1 MKVLLPTSLSLD
13 LPVDQTVDGVTYVSY
28 APDAPVPDAHTDAD
42 ALVAWGNTSEQL
54 ADTARRLTSLRWVQ
68 ALAAGPD
75 AILAAGFAPEVVV
88 TSGRSLHDGP
98 VSEHT
103 LALAL
108 TAARRL
114 DLMVDAQ
121 RESRWAGELGGSQSG
136 DTSTYPGLGTL
147 AGASV
152 TVWGFGSIGQAL
164 APLLQMLGA
173 DVVGVATTAGERSG
187 FPVITEDELPARLP
201 ETDLLVAILPA
212 TPETENIVSEK
223 VFAAL
228 PDHAWVIN
236 VGRGATLDEVALEQA
251 LRAGTLGG
259 AALDVV
265 ATEPLPASST
275 LWETPNLVLTPHAA
289 GGRPQGATEL
299 VAENVAA
306 FRDGRTLRNVVAR

>member
-54 ADTARRLTSLRWVQ
+54 ADTARRLTALRWVQ

-108 TAARRL
+108 SAARRL

-121 RESRWAGELGGSQSG
+121 RDSRWAGELGGSQSG
-136 DTSTYPGLGTL
+136 DRATYPGLGTL
-147 AGASV
+147 AGAAV

-187 FPVITEDELPARLP
+187 FPVITEDELPARLA

-212 TPETENIVSEK
+212 TPETEKIVSEK

-228 PDHAWVIN
+228 PDHAWVVN

-275 LWETPNLVLTPHAA
+275 LWETPNLILTPHAA

-306 FRDGRTLRNVVAR
+306 FREGRTLRNVVSR

>member
-1 MKVLLPTSLSLD
+1 MKLLLPTSLPLD
-13 LPVDQTVDGVTYVSY
+13 LPVDQTVDGVTYASY
-28 APDAPVPDAHTDAD
+28 APDAPVPEEHTDAD
-42 ALVAWGNTSEQL
+42 GLVVWGNTSEQL
-54 ADTARRLTSLRWVQ
+54 ADTARRLPRLRWVQ

-75 AILAAGFAPEVVV
+75 AVLAAGFDPEVVV

-103 LALAL
+103 LAMALA
-108 TAARRL
+108 AARRL

-136 DTSTYPGLGTL
+136 DRSSYPGLGTL

-152 TVWGFGSIGQAL
+152 TIWGFGSIGQAL

-173 DVVGVATTAGERSG
+173 EVVGVATTAGERAG
-187 FPVITEDELPARLP
+187 FPVITEADLPGRLAQ
-201 ETDLLVAILPA
+201 TDLLVAILPA
-212 TPETENIVSEK
+212 TPETEAVISAE
-223 VFAAL
+223 VFDAL
-228 PDHAWVIN
+228 PSHAWVVN
-236 VGRGATLDEVALEQA
+236 VGRGATLDEAALERA

-275 LWETPNLVLTPHAA
+275 LWDTPNVILTPHAA
-289 GGRPQGATEL
+289 GGRPQGATAL

-306 FRDGRTLRNVVAR
+306 FRAGETLRNVVSR

>member
-54 ADTARRLTSLRWVQ
+54 ADTARRLTALRWVQ

-108 TAARRL
+108 SAARRL

-121 RESRWAGELGGSQSG
+121 RDSRWAGELGGSQSG
-136 DTSTYPGLGTL
+136 DRATYPGLGTL

-187 FPVITEDELPARLP
+187 FPVITEDELPARLA

-212 TPETENIVSEK
+212 TPETENIVSEQ

-228 PDHAWVIN
+228 PDHAWVVN

-275 LWETPNLVLTPHAA
+275 LWETPNLILTPHAA

-306 FRDGRTLRNVVAR
+306 FREGRTLRNVVSR